1 MTASPHDP
9 AADRREAT
17 RQSIGALL
25 GPGGAASALFSGYE
39 ARPGQLAMAER
50 IADAID
56 GDERLLVEAG
66 TGTGKTLAYLVP
78 ALLSGRKVVVS
89 TGTKTLQDQIAT
101 VDLPRLRA
109 MFDRAGLLPVP
120 LEWAVMKG
128 LGNYV
133 CRRRLAERDRQ
144 RSLIAEP
151 ELDRLLAFAAS
162 SPTGDR
168 ADLPDLAD
176 DAPLWGDIS
185 ATTETRI
192 GPRCEYFETCFVTG
206 MRRRAAAAP
215 LIIVNHHLF
224 FADLAL
230 KSRWPEA
237 QVLPPYEVVI
247 FDEAHQI
254 EDVATEFFGVHA
266 STQRLFAL
274 ARDLGRE
281 TGVDAHRAQA
291 VAGRLKA
298 DTDALADALRA
309 LVPSARP
316 GLEEARVAFPGDL
329 RGPALNRYHDL
340 DACLEQIADWLGPD
354 GDAVASS
361 SRPIELTGLAR
372 RADAL
377 RRDLGVLVAGRGREH
392 VRWLAAS
399 SRHVGLH
406 ASPIDVSPVLG
417 RALDGCPGPI
427 VLTSATLT
435 VAGSFDY
442 LRTRVGLGDTASDAS
457 FASPFRYDRQALLY
471 VAPDLPDPRHDGFP
485 LRAAARMAELCAVT
499 GGRALLLFTSFRNM
513 RIAESYLRETLPF
526 PLLVQGERPRHLL
539 LAAMRER
546 VGSVLLATQ
555 SFWEGVDVP
564 GEALS
569 LVVMDKI
576 PFGVPDDPLI
586 AARIDRIRDDGGEP
600 FNDYQLPR
608 AALALKQGFGR
619 LIRTR
624 TDRGIVAVLDGRV
637 ARKTYGAT
645 LIASLPP
652 DCPRTELLEDV
663 AAFWNRAAPHADLAA
678 APPSS

>member
-1 MTASPHDP
+1 MTASAPGP
-9 AADRREAT
+9 AADRREAM
-17 RQSIGALL
+17 RRSIHALL
-25 GPGGAASALFSGYE
+25 GPGGAAAALFPGYE
-39 ARPGQLAMAER
+39 ARAGQLAMAER

-56 GDERLLVEAG
+56 GDERLMVEAG

-89 TGTKTLQDQIAT
+89 TGTKTLQDQIAG

-109 MFDRAGLLPVP
+109 MFDRAGLLPDP
-120 LEWAVMKG
+120 LQWAVMKG
-128 LGNYV
+128 LSNYV
-133 CRRRLAERDRQ
+133 CRRRLGERDRQ
-144 RSLIAEP
+144 RSLVAEP
-151 ELDRLLAFAAS
+151 ELDRLLGFAAS
-162 SPTGDR
+162 SQTGDR

-176 DAPLWGDIS
+176 DAPLWGEIS
-185 ATTETRI
+185 ATPETRI
-192 GPRCEYFETCFVTG
+192 GPRCAFFETCFVTA

-215 LIIVNHHLF
+215 LIVVNHHLF

-281 TGVDAHRAQA
+281 TGVHPHLAQA
-291 VAGRLKA
+291 AAGRLKVA
-298 DTDALADALRA
+298 TDALANALRDLA
-309 LVPSARP
+309 PAARP
-316 GLEEARVAFPGDL
+316 GVDETRMAFPDL
-329 RGPALNRYHDL
+329 KSGVALDRYHDL
-340 DACLEQIADWLGPD
+340 DACLEQIADWLHPE
-354 GDAVASS
+354 GDAVANSK
-361 SRPIELTGLAR
+361 RPIELASLAR
-372 RADAL
+372 RATAL
-377 RRDLGVLVAGRGREH
+377 RTDLSLLVAGRGREH

-399 SRHVGLH
+399 PRNVGLH
-406 ASPIDVSPVLG
+406 ASPVDVSPVLG
-417 RALDGCPGPI
+417 RALDACPGPI

-442 LRTRVGLGDTASDAS
+442 LRARVGLGDTASDAS
-457 FASPFRYDRQALLY
+457 FPSPFRYDRQALLY
-471 VAPDLPDPRHDGFP
+471 LAPDLPDPNQETFP
-485 LRAAARMAELCAVT
+485 TRAAERMAELCAIT
-499 GGRALLLFTSFRNM
+499 AGRALLLFTSFRNM
-513 RIAESYLRETLPF
+513 RIAEAHLREVLPF

-539 LAAMRER
+539 LASMRER
-546 VGSVLLATQ
+546 IGSVLLATQ

-569 LVVMDKI
+569 LVVMDRI
-576 PFGVPDDPLI
+576 PFAVPDDPLT

-600 FNDYQLPR
+600 FGDYQLPR
-608 AALALKQGFGR
+608 AALAMKQGFGR

-637 ARKTYGAT
+637 ARKIYGAT

-652 DCPRTELLEDV
+652 DCPRTESIEDV
-663 AAFWNRAAPHADLAA
+663 AAFWTQAHPATAPAA